1 MTSEFNAGTGAFT
14 LPEVSEADAPESVQA
29 IYRDIRRLSGVPMV
43 ALVFR
48 HIATCPEILDEVW
61 RSIGPLFRGGR
72 IQDAAWR
79 ITKLASLVKPLPLF
93 EPAIR
98 DILGLAGQDLVGVQN
113 TLDAYNRANP
123 VNLLAILSLLARIQ
137 SDVPAVAPKEGD
149 AWQPPPAIPGPLPQM
164 VAPETMTPSLRWLI
178 NDFGFGDRS
187 KLDPVVPSLFRHLAH
202 WPKYLAALHAS
213 LIPRFRDQSI
223 ATASNDLQKAMIREA
238 AIVATNLRP
247 LKRFASTPELRA
259 TVSQFS
265 RDTIP
270 MMTVIGHAMRLSL
283 A

>member
-14 LPEVSEADAPESVQA
+14 LPEVSETDAPESVQA
-29 IYRDIRRLSGVPMV
+29 IYREIRRLSGVPVV

-48 HIATCPEILDEVW
+48 HIATRPEVLEEVW

-79 ITKLASLVKPLPLF
+79 IAKLASLVKPLPRF
-93 EPAIR
+93 EPTTR
-98 DILGLAGQDLVGVQN
+98 DILGLAGQDLVRVQN

-123 VNLLAILSLLARIQ
+123 VNLLAILSLLARVQ
-137 SDVPAVAPKEGD
+137 SDAPAVAPKEGD
-149 AWQPPPAIPGPLPQM
+149 AWRPPPAIPGPLPQM
-164 VAPETMTPSLRWLI
+164 VAPETMASSLRWLI

-187 KLDPVVPSLFRHLAH
+187 KLDPIVPSLFRHLAH
-202 WPKYLAALHAS
+202 WPKYLAALHVS
-213 LIPRFRDQSI
+213 LMPRFRDQSI
-223 ATASNDLQKAMIREA
+223 ATASNDLLKAMIREA
-238 AIVATNLRP
+238 AIVATNLQP

-270 MMTVIGHAMRLSL
+270 MMTVIGHAIRLSL